1 MIARLVLMAC
11 FCWAGSVLASQPQ
24 TQNAPSLRNETIITI
39 GAVEEETRGPLLVYL
54 YNEKDSWLKLERSYR
69 KVVLENKAKSEYRW
83 VLKDLPAGEYAVQVI
98 HDEDENGTLTMGMFG
113 PSEGVGVSQYVPTFI
128 PRFNKAKFKHNGQST
143 RVTVEMNY

>member
-1 MIARLVLMAC
+1 MIARLVLVGC
-11 FCWAGSVLASQPQ
+11 FCWAGSALASQPQ
-24 TQNAPSLRNETIITI
+24 TQNAPSLSNETIIAI
-39 GAVEEETRGPLLVYL
+39 GAVEEETSGPLLVYL
-54 YNEKDSWLKLERSYR
+54 YSEKATWLKIDRAYR

-83 VLKDLPAGEYAVQVI
+83 VLNNLPAGEYAVQVI

-128 PRFNKAKFKHNGQST
+128 PRFKKAKFKHHGQST